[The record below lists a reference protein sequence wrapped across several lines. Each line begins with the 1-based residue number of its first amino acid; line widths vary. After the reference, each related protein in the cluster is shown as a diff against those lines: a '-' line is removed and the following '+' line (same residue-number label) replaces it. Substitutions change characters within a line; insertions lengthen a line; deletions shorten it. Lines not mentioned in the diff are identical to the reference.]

1 MEFIEDKCLISNKGC
16 GEVLLTGMKKGSLF
30 VADLKAADKGEI
42 CCFYTKATNQKFW
55 LCHRKLSH
63 LNVKTMNSLEK
74 RELIRDM
81 PALEFVQD
89 EVCEACQKGK
99 IKRSSHKSKLLT
111 SITKP
116 LQLIHMDLFGPVN
129 VLSLSIKRYALV
141 MVDDFSRYTW
151 VEFLSTKDEA
161 PQVIIEHIKRVDK
174 EAQNVSVYVAS
185 FRCDNGTEFRNTTLY
200 EFRKDKDIS

>member
-1 MEFIEDKCLISNKGC
+1 
-16 GEVLLTGMKKGSLF
+16 
-30 VADLKAADKGEI
+30 
-42 CCFYTKATNQKFW
+42 
-55 LCHRKLSH
+55 
-63 LNVKTMNSLEK
+63 MNSLEK

-129 VLSLSIKRYALV
+129 VLSLSRKRYALV

-151 VEFLSTKDEA
+151 VEFLSTKD
-161 PQVIIEHIKRVDK
+161 
-174 EAQNVSVYVAS
+174 
-185 FRCDNGTEFRNTTLY
+185 
-200 EFRKDKDIS
+200 